1 MNERSNRKLCNT
13 VDTTLMVPQEDLWI
27 RTAWRSAAEDRRSLS
42 TGGKQEGI
50 CGDVAMNFID
60 IFLTEPV
67 SLHMSV
73 CVCVCI
79 WGKKWV
85 SETLTI
91 DTSPL
96 CCQSHINCISAAAFH
111 ASELQHIWM
120 LLQVIPWLF
129 HKPQWEKN
137 LVILFWCRSS
147 FNPVYL
153 NTHPCN

>member
-27 RTAWRSAAEDRRSLS
+27 RTAWGSAAEDRRSLS
-42 TGGKQEGI
+42 TGGEQEGI
-50 CGDVAMNFID
+50 CGDMAMNFID

-67 SLHMSV
+67 SLHMTL
-73 CVCVCI
+73 CVCVCMRQ
-79 WGKKWV
+79 KV
-85 SETLTI
+85 SVWDIDHRHQPTLL
-91 DTSPL
+91 P
-96 CCQSHINCISAAAFH
+96 SHINCISAATFH

-129 HKPQWEKN
+129 HKPQWERN

-147 FNPVYL
+147 FNSVYL